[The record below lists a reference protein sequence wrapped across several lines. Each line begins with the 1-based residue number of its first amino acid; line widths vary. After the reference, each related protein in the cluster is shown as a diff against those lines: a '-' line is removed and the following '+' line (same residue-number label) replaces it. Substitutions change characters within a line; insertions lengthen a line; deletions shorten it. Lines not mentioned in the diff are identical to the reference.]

1 MAAGY
6 ENVCV
11 YTLTLN
17 PSIDYV
23 VEVPELK
30 LNMTNRATSEN
41 TYCGGKGINVSAV
54 LHQLGI
60 RTVATG
66 FTAGFTGDEI
76 KRRIA
81 GFGFAGDFVDLSGGN
96 SRINIKIRNFEGTEI
111 NGAGPDIS
119 HSDMAR
125 LYEKLDVLRDGDIF
139 VMAGSVPKNMS
150 PDTYADI
157 LKRLSDRDIKAV
169 VDATGDLLQK
179 TFKYRPFLVKP
190 NIHELGDL
198 FGLNFTNADEAVP
211 YAKRL
216 VNAGAMN
223 VMVSMGGD
231 GAFLVDENME
241 VTFMPAVEIE
251 AINTVGAGD
260 SMVAGFIAG
269 YLKTGSIGEAF
280 RFAVAAGTA
289 TAAGEALADRDS
301 IMRMYNAVKLL

>member
-125 LYEKLDVLRDGDIF
+125 L
-139 VMAGSVPKNMS
+139 
-150 PDTYADI
+150 
-157 LKRLSDRDIKAV
+157 
-169 VDATGDLLQK
+169 
-179 TFKYRPFLVKP
+179 
-190 NIHELGDL
+190 
-198 FGLNFTNADEAVP
+198 
-211 YAKRL
+211 
-216 VNAGAMN
+216 
-223 VMVSMGGD
+223 
-231 GAFLVDENME
+231 
-241 VTFMPAVEIE
+241 
-251 AINTVGAGD
+251 
-260 SMVAGFIAG
+260 
-269 YLKTGSIGEAF
+269 
-280 RFAVAAGTA
+280 
-289 TAAGEALADRDS
+289 
-301 IMRMYNAVKLL
+301 